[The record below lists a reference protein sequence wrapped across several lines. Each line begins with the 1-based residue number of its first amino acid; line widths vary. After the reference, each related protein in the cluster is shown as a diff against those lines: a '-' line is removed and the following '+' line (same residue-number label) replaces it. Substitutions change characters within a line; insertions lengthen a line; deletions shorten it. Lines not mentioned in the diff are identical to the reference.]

1 MANSTKKQ
9 TSSDFEQAM
18 EYAFND
24 NTRTLGTSSFVVA
37 KVNHEIN
44 FVDVS
49 ATVQDVQYMDE
60 SVVLFTLR
68 LTYSDAT
75 RANIVNVKRIT

>member
-1 MANSTKKQ
+1 MANTTKKP
-9 TSSDFEQAM
+9 TKNDFEQAI
-18 EYAFND
+18 EYAFNE
-24 NTRTLGTSSFVVA
+24 NTRTLGTSSFVVS

-60 SVVLFTLR
+60 GVVLFTLR
-68 LTYSDAT
+68 LTYSDGT
-75 RANIVNVKRIT
+75 RANIINVKRIT

>member
-1 MANSTKKQ
+1 MANTTKKASK
-9 TSSDFEQAM
+9 TDFEQAM

-24 NTRTLGTSSFVVA
+24 NTRTLGTSSFAVA

-49 ATVQDVQYMDE
+49 PTVQDVQYIDE
-60 SVVLFTLR
+60 SVILFTLR

-75 RANIVNVKRIT
+75 RANITNVKRIT

>member
-1 MANSTKKQ
+1 MSNTTKKQ
-9 TSSDFEQAM
+9 SKTDFEQAM

-24 NTRTLGTSSFVVA
+24 NTRTLGTSSFAVA

-49 ATVQDVQYMDE
+49 PTVQDVQYIDE
-60 SVVLFTLR
+60 SVILFTLR

-75 RANIVNVKRIT
+75 RANITNVKRIT